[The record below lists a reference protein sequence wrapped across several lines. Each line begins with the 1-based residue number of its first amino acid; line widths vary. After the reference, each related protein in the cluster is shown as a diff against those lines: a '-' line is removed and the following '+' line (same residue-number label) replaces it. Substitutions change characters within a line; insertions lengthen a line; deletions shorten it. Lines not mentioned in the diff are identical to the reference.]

1 MAFVNQNNG
10 EAARTQA
17 ISMFAACAM
26 HPDTGNRALAWLGE
40 LQAEGTAIR
49 RRVERRRLR
58 FLSQA
63 TIGREAVEVQ
73 IHDLSPSGLLIE
85 TSAHMSVGDVLDVDM
100 PETEPVSAI
109 VVWSRDNL
117 YGCKFVTP
125 VPEMVISAALI
136 KSVPLERDADLPA
149 DMFADALDGIEKE
162 AGGWPG
168 YVRIL
173 ILMALGVVAWAI
185 LYWFGSV
192 LLHLFAIVTAKV
204 TAEVSQL
211 SAYRLVGLLAN
222 KR

>member
-40 LQAEGTAIR
+40 LQADGMATR
-49 RRVERRRLR
+49 RRVGRRRLR
-58 FLSQA
+58 LLSQA
-63 TIGREAVEVQ
+63 AIGSEAVEVQ
-73 IHDLSPSGLLIE
+73 IDDLSPSGLLIE
-85 TSAHMSVGDVLDVDM
+85 TTAHMSIGDVLDVDM
-100 PETEPVSAI
+100 PETEPVPAI
-109 VVWSRDNL
+109 VVWGRDNL

-136 KSVPLERDADLPA
+136 KSVPLERDAALPA
-149 DMFADALDGIEKE
+149 DMFSDARDDIEKE

-173 ILMALGVVAWAI
+173 ILIALGIVAWTV

-192 LLHLFAIVTAKV
+192 LLHLFAIATAKF
-204 TAEVSQL
+204 TAEISQL
-211 SAYRLVGLLAN
+211 SVYRLVGLLVN